1 MEKVIARYELWCSN
15 CKFRNIIKTDKPCC
29 DCAMIPINEYLS
41 APMNFREVVRF
52 DIYCHVCKHKLKGI
66 NDQPCDDCINKS
78 TAYKPIKFELDICER
93 RYPWKK

>member
-41 APMNFREVVRF
+41 APMNFREAVRF

-93 RYPWKK
+93 RYAWKK